1 MTGGTSR
8 RQIIRTAVLASLSGV
23 AGPAA
28 RASAGRTRIGVL
40 TIEALS
46 SPLLPLEDFTARLN
60 EIGVAHA
67 LSVMSAHG
75 QAARLPALAQ
85 EMAGTKP
92 DIIVAVGAP
101 ATAALQATDTRI
113 PLVMVAVGNPVGLGF
128 IKSRERP
135 GGTVTGVSDLRADT
149 ARQRLVLIKAAL
161 PAARRIGYMR
171 SPGVP
176 QLGSLEAAAAE
187 FEQELVFLDVRGPAE
202 IDAAASD
209 LARHQ
214 LDALIVI
221 PNPTTFAARHGI
233 AAAARENRLPV
244 LFGWRQF
251 ADASGL
257 MCYGADIV
265 QLFEDA
271 ADLVQRIAVG
281 KSAGAIPV
289 VDPNMTLVLNRRVA
303 TRLRIALSASL
314 LASASVII
322 D

>member
-8 RQIIRTAVLASLSGV
+8 RQIIGAAVMAGLSGV
-23 AGPAA
+23 AGSTV
-28 RASAGRTRIGVL
+28 RASGNRTRIGVL
-40 TIEALS
+40 TMEELS
-46 SPLLPLEDFTARLN
+46 SPLLPLEDFSTRLS
-60 EIGVAHA
+60 EIGVAHS

-75 QAARLPALAQ
+75 QPARLAALA
-85 EMAGTKP
+85 EDIVGSKP
-92 DIIVAVGAP
+92 DIIAAVGAP
-101 ATAALQATDTRI
+101 STAALQTTGTRVPI
-113 PLVMVAVGNPVGLGF
+113 VMVAIGNPVGLGF

-135 GGTVTGVSDLRADT
+135 GGTLTGVSDLRADT
-149 ARQRLVLIKAAL
+149 ARQRLVLVKAAL

-171 SPGVP
+171 APGVP

-187 FEQELVFLDVRGPAE
+187 FEQELIFFDVRSPAE
-202 IDAAASD
+202 IDAATND
-209 LARHQ
+209 LAGHQ

-221 PNPTTFAARHGI
+221 PNPTTFAARHRI

-271 ADLVQRIAVG
+271 ADLVQRIAAG
-281 KSAGAIPV
+281 RSAGTIPIIE
-289 VDPNMTLVLNRRVA
+289 PNMTLVLNRRVA
-303 TRLRIALSASL
+303 TRLGLTLPASL